1 MNHDTHLRW
10 IFNKSCN
17 LSPNKMGQL
26 SIFIM
31 YDHPL
36 YLKHTFRIIHN
47 ISRQLS
53 KKGILRFIWPFT
65 FFNQTSKKSFFSK
78 NQQI

>member
-31 YDHPL
+31 YDHPI
-36 YLKHTFRIIHN
+36 YLKHTFRIIN
-47 ISRQLS
+47 SW

-65 FFNQTSKKSFFSK
+65 FFNQTSKKSYCPRINKSV
-78 NQQI
+78 I